1 MLNNNMPS
9 SSADGDGVR
18 AAQAGAESRPK
29 MVLTIDDDPYIR
41 KYITELLSDNG
52 YETCWLDGA
61 PAWSR
66 RWKCS
71 KPGVPIW

>member
-41 KYITELLSDNG
+41 KYITELLYDNG
-52 YETCWLDGA
+52 YET
-61 PAWSR
+61 
-66 RWKCS
+66 
-71 KPGVPIW
+71 